1 MNENT
6 TEQELQDRLMD
17 QLKTQASSVNTATQG
32 FSPNG
37 ANPSIEPQD
46 FDDVFDEFGRPPTT
60 PNFVGILGH
69 LEEDLDLNQV
79 IAVDREIGDI
89 IAMPRV
95 VALALQRWLQWE
107 VQTRGE
113 NRLGSSG
120 TGFGHAIAMFAKKM
134 SRRKLSTNSGDRL
147 RYDKIREHCRA
158 ECDQLNLSEEM
169 WPIVAL
175 HEELEQRGA
184 FG

>member
-1 MNENT
+1 
-6 TEQELQDRLMD
+6 MD

-32 FSPNG
+32 VSPNV
-37 ANPSIEPQD
+37 AAPPSYWRDP
-46 FDDVFDEFGRPPTT
+46 DDGSNEFGRPPIT
-60 PNFVGILGH
+60 PNFGAILNY

-79 IAVDREIGDI
+79 IAVDREIGEI

-107 VQTRGE
+107 VKTRGE

-120 TGFGHAIAMFAKKM
+120 RGFGQAIAMFAKKM
-134 SRRKLSTNSGDRL
+134 SRHKLSTNSGDRL
-147 RYDKIREHCRA
+147 LYDKIREHCRA
-158 ECDQLNLSEEM
+158 ECDRLNLSEEM

-175 HEELEQRGA
+175 HEELEQKGA

>member
-32 FSPNG
+32 FSPNVV
-37 ANPSIEPQD
+37 APPNEWRDP
-46 FDDVFDEFGRPPTT
+46 DDGSNEFGRPPTT
-60 PNFVGILGH
+60 PNFVGILKH

-79 IAVDREIGDI
+79 IAVDREIGEI

-107 VQTRGE
+107 VQTGGRS
-113 NRLGSSG
+113 RLGSSG
-120 TGFGHAIAMFAKKM
+120 SGLRQAITMFAKKM
-134 SRRKLSTNSGDRL
+134 SRRKLSTNSRDSVL
-147 RYDKIREHCRA
+147 YDKVREHCRA
-158 ECDQLNLSEEM
+158 ECDRLNLTREM

-184 FG
+184 F

>member
-37 ANPSIEPQD
+37 ANPPNVWWEP
-46 FDDVFDEFGRPPTT
+46 DDGSNEFERPPTT

-69 LEEDLDLNQV
+69 LEEDLDLNQA
-79 IAVDREIGDI
+79 IAVDREIGEI

-107 VQTRGE
+107 VQTGGEGRRGLTG
-113 NRLGSSG
+113 RSLGQ
-120 TGFGHAIAMFAKKM
+120 FIAMFAKKM
-134 SRRKLSTNSGDRL
+134 SHRKEYTGHTRRLMYEDAR
-147 RYDKIREHCRA
+147 DHCRA
-158 ECDQLNLSEEM
+158 ECDRLNLSKEM

-175 HEELEQRGA
+175 HEALEQKGA

>member
-6 TEQELQDRLMD
+6 TEQELQDRLMV

-32 FSPNG
+32 FSPNVVAPPNEWWG
-37 ANPSIEPQD
+37 P
-46 FDDVFDEFGRPPTT
+46 DDGSNEFGRPPTT

-69 LEEDLDLNQV
+69 LEEDLDLSQV
-79 IAVDREIGDI
+79 IAVDREIGEI

-107 VQTRGE
+107 VQTGGRS
-113 NRLGSSG
+113 RLGSSG
-120 TGFGHAIAMFAKKM
+120 RGFGQAFAIFAKKM
-134 SRRKLSTNSGDRL
+134 SRRKLSTNSRDSVL
-147 RYDKIREHCRA
+147 YDKVREHCRA
-158 ECDQLNLSEEM
+158 ECDRLNLTREM

-175 HEELEQRGA
+175 HEELEQKGA
-184 FG
+184 F